1 MTGLRAPRVL
11 AMGTKSGASAAS
23 LPMGILV
30 HSERSFPGARR
41 FVGVSDVSAVQPRGR
56 SVLPLRR

>member
-30 HSERSFPGARR
+30 HIERPFLGAR
-41 FVGVSDVSAVQPRGR
+41 
-56 SVLPLRR
+56 